1 MERALGLG
9 SRRAAAMQGS
19 SAAASSVLGSV
30 SGVSSNLSRQ
40 ARFKTK
46 FGRTNRAKKGNNF
59 QNLQNPR
66 WFYDLR
72 MRVRSDEWKRRGVRN
87 HFPETWARNV
97 DFVDSLESY
106 VVDPEY
112 HWEYYQQAHRQHLY
126 NHPEDYTHLID
137 EVLEHVEKRPELWVP
152 RCLRVMED
160 LKGRYGISQR
170 QHTSYIKIFGRARFL
185 KKAEEAFAKIG
196 EEKLPYN
203 KENYLTMCRAYIL
216 SRDRITE
223 KVAVQKCRELYTEAL
238 KKGIIQPEYIT
249 LISFEKFYD
258 ALKRLGSELDNRT
271 RSAEWAE
278 KGHPLSRKN
287 YDNETLWHNIKYARR
302 ATHTARC
309 THTHTGLTLASPGSG
324 FSSGIPS
331 TETPTPPPNGSMHLC
346 APHHPPPH
354 CPTPT
359 LCPTQGCQEG
369 RCVLPPEL
377 EDLRIPLASMCK
389 LPPPP
394 HLPFVQSSCLF
405 LTDPVHRE
413 VGAVQEGRQVDAV
426 GRQHIPRTELP
437 AVLPGG
443 RGDFGVKQHKEGNP
457 EARYETALRR
467 FVAKPVDPPPLKRRG
482 YLRILHVHRCS
493 SFPPLTPP
501 QNQHRAMRQ

>member
-19 SAAASSVLGSV
+19 SVLASV

-72 MRVRSDEWKRRGVRN
+72 MKVRSAEWKRRGLRN
-87 HFPETWARNV
+87 HFPETWVRNV

-112 HWEYYQQAHRQHLY
+112 HWEYYQQAHRQRLY
-126 NHPEDYTHLID
+126 NHPEDYTHFID

-152 RCLRVMED
+152 RCLRVMAD
-160 LKGRYGISQR
+160 LKERYGISQR

-185 KKAEEAFAKIG
+185 KKAEEAYARIG

-203 KENYLTMCRAYIL
+203 KENYLAMCRAYIL

-258 ALKRLGSELDNRT
+258 SLKRLGSELDNRT
-271 RSAEWAE
+271 RSADWAE
-278 KGHPLSRKN
+278 NGHPLSRKN
-287 YDNETLWHNIKYARR
+287 YDNETLWHNIK
-302 ATHTARC
+302 
-309 THTHTGLTLASPGSG
+309 
-324 FSSGIPS
+324 
-331 TETPTPPPNGSMHLC
+331 PNGRL
-346 APHHPPPH
+346 PREWLLLGHPLNRNPD
-354 CPTPT
+354 TSV
-359 LCPTQGCQEG
+359 EW
-369 RCVLPPEL
+369 
-377 EDLRIPLASMCK
+377 K
-389 LPPPP
+389 
-394 HLPFVQSSCLF
+394 
-405 LTDPVHRE
+405 
-413 VGAVQEGRQVDAV
+413 
-426 GRQHIPRTELP
+426 
-437 AVLPGG
+437 
-443 RGDFGVKQHKEGNP
+443 GVKKGTAYFHQTWKTYGYPSQIRFIEKWEQFRKDGKWTQWDVNSFHKQNFPQYFPAE
-457 EARYETALRR
+457 EATSA
-467 FVAKPVDPPPLKRRG
+467 
-482 YLRILHVHRCS
+482 
-493 SFPPLTPP
+493 
-501 QNQHRAMRQ
+501 